1 MPNPEEMAV
10 IGKLTKENDAR
21 VTEDSSTPLDEEELN
36 PVCSDRLADL
46 NLRPIPGVTPSANCV
61 QRRKRQADN
70 VPSDSTLYQQH
81 MRRWSILLCI
91 NYVQLITR
99 LIYPRIEIQD
109 NAARSIVNIIINKYT
124 TMMLAALSGLIRQCL
139 YIAGRIKST

>member
-1 MPNPEEMAV
+1 MPNPEEMAL
-10 IGKLTKENDAR
+10 IGKLTKSNYVR

-70 VPSDSTLYQQH
+70 VPSDSTLYQEHMHEEMEQH
-81 MRRWSILLCI
+81 KLCAA
-91 NYVQLITR
+91 
-99 LIYPRIEIQD
+99 D
-109 NAARSIVNIIINKYT
+109 NAFD
-124 TMMLAALSGLIRQCL
+124 LSTYRNP
-139 YIAGRIKST
+139 R